1 MPVSRRRVAFRLR
14 PVTIRQAWI
23 GSTELETRPPAAT
36 QQRTALHSTNDQRPL
51 EESPVTCSRQYP
63 VLSKRSSVS
72 IQQSA
77 FDDYSSS
84 GGFSLPRATAP
95 RSIPRRSILANNCL
109 PAADSAASGIFEPDA
124 TLPAKRAAVATYGD
138 AGSAQQIAA
147 ARHPRAGAQRGADDR
162 ILRHFFHRG
171 GERFVPARRDRG
183 DPSDPAD
190 DSPERYHDAPPVE
203 ANVIRCHSERMQ
215 LQRSV
220 IRLRRPT
227 ASPPLLAAASR
238 GAPSSCAPTPAAL
251 PPRARAPR

>member
-51 EESPVTCSRQYP
+51 EESPVTCSRHYP

-84 GGFSLPRATAP
+84 GGFSLPRATAL

-138 AGSAQQIAA
+138 AGSARPAA
-147 ARHPRAGAQRGADDR
+147 ATTASCRRLPRPIAR
-162 ILRHFFHRG
+162 
-171 GERFVPARRDRG
+171 PASNAAR
-183 DPSDPAD
+183 AA
-190 DSPERYHDAPPVE
+190 APPG
-203 ANVIRCHSERMQ
+203 RCARADLS
-215 LQRSV
+215 
-220 IRLRRPT
+220 
-227 ASPPLLAAASR
+227 AAAVTFS
-238 GAPSSCAPTPAAL
+238 
-251 PPRARAPR
+251 PRARPAAK